1 MKIKNLFILAGLTLM
16 LTVLLPAA
24 PLWAGANEDPP
35 TDCTV
40 QGPELWGVWIIDCTK
55 SLATLRVK
63 RVVDCDVQTQAI
75 TVTPW
80 TLGSCPADP
89 SEVLWRKLGITLFGI
104 NPNPATLD
112 SIVTKVKN
120 FKQDDND
127 VNLVS
132 MDVQIKFCQY

>member
-40 QGPELWGVWIIDCTK
+40 QGPEVWGVWVIDCTK

-63 RVVDCDVQTQAI
+63 RVVDCNVETQAF
-75 TVTPW
+75 TVAPW
-80 TLGSCPADP
+80 TLGSCPTDP
-89 SEVLWRKLGITLFGI
+89 SEVLWRKLGITLFDI

-120 FKQDDND
+120 FKPDDND